1 MSESFWIAIAGI
13 GGAFVSGLVV
23 ASCRAC
29 FRFKC
34 SSMDFCGMS
43 FERDIELENEAQV
56 LEATNPPTDIIPRPS
71 VVGVPPSRRSS
82 IS

>member
-1 MSESFWIAIAGI
+1 MSESFWIAISGI

-23 ASCRAC
+23 ATCRAC

-34 SSMDFCGMS
+34 SDMEFCGMK
-43 FERDIELENEAQV
+43 FVRDIQLENEAQV
-56 LEATNPPTDIIPRPS
+56 LEAQNPPPDLIPRPS
-71 VVGVPPSRRSS
+71 GVPPSRRSS